1 MLKLDLYRNNNES
14 STKYGRVYSRVNNAK
29 PIDEIGLAKNM
40 HSHYTTFSIGELSG
54 MIRDMAKAIKDNVLQ
69 GQPVKLSDLCIFSAH
84 VESDGAKDA
93 VSYDIGKHVK
103 AVKLACQATGDSR
116 RQWLTDEAQLE
127 FSSLALQIRAGQAP
141 LPVKDGKAPA
151 GWTPKNVEGNDEEVG
166 G

>member
-84 VESDGAKDA
+84 VESDGA
-93 VSYDIGKHVK
+93 
-103 AVKLACQATGDSR
+103 
-116 RQWLTDEAQLE
+116 
-127 FSSLALQIRAGQAP
+127 
-141 LPVKDGKAPA
+141 
-151 GWTPKNVEGNDEEVG
+151 
-166 G
+166 